1 MKVRELV
8 SQLQLGYLPDDEV
21 IVAYWDKETVENYG
35 APKMT
40 DDAWS
45 EVITRYENGEWHF
58 QSSAAADFVDIA
70 KEVVAELA
78 EEEKEAEGKNVGD

>member
-1 MKVRELV
+1 MKVRDLV
-8 SQLQLGYLPDDEV
+8 NQLQMGYLPDDEV

-40 DDAWS
+40 NDAWS

-58 QSSAAADFVDIA
+58 QSSAAADFVEIA
-70 KEVVAELA
+70 KEVVVELD
-78 EEEKEAEGKNVGD
+78 EEEAEGKNVGD